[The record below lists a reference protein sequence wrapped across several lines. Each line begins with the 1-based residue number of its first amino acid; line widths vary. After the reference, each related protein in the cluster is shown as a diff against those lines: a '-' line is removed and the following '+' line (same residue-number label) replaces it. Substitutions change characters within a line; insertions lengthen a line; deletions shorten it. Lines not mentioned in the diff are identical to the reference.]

1 MSGCVCVWGENGGKD
16 VKMRRRKQQ
25 PLRGGK
31 GTMRAKRPTQ
41 DKSDVGR
48 RRGEREGGKE
58 NQETKQ
64 ETNHKGTVSIPA
76 Y

>member
-1 MSGCVCVWGENGGKD
+1 
-16 VKMRRRKQQ
+16 
-25 PLRGGK
+25 
-31 GTMRAKRPTQ
+31 MRAKRPTQ

-64 ETNHKGTVSIPA
+64 ETNHKGTVSIPT